1 MTNTRET
8 AEYAGPEGS
17 IFLPKT
23 ERELRNHQLALLL
36 GRGPGQ
42 GKTPEEILVEH
53 RAAEEALAAL
63 QQNVTPVMAQVA
75 FTPEI

>member
-42 GKTPEEILVEH
+42 GKTPEELWWNIERQKRRSLH
-53 RAAEEALAAL
+53 SNKKLRQLWRR
-63 QQNVTPVMAQVA
+63 
-75 FTPEI
+75 

>member
-8 AEYAGPEGS
+8 AEFTGPEGS

-36 GRGPGQ
+36 GRGPAA
-42 GKTPEEILVEH
+42 GKSPEELFAEH
-53 RAAEEALAAL
+53 RAAEEALQAL
-63 QQNVTPVMAQVA
+63 QQKITPAIATVA
-75 FTPEI
+75 LTPEI